1 VIPPVEIPRP
11 GQKVLLLEGIHDAA
25 AARFREAGYDV
36 STESSSLSADEL
48 SARLSDVAVL
58 GIRSKTKLTRAAVDS
73 APELAVVGAFC
84 IGTNQIDL
92 DACLE
97 RGVAVFNAP
106 FANTRSVV
114 EMALG
119 EIVVMFRDICR
130 KSELLHDGTWEKRSQ
145 AARELRGKRLGIV
158 GYGNIGSQLSI
169 LAEAVG
175 MEVWFYDVA
184 EKLALGNAHSCR
196 TLNELLANS
205 DVVTVHVDG
214 NPRNVNL
221 IGAREFEAMKDGAVF
236 LNLSRGFVVDLDA
249 LRAALDSGKVR
260 SAAIDVFPEEP
271 KVDGSAF
278 RSTLQGL
285 PNVILTP
292 HIGGSTQEAQRNIG
306 EFVPGKLLDF
316 LEKGNTSLSV
326 NFPNLQLPEIQ
337 GSHRLVHVHRN
348 VPGILARINQVMAE
362 RQINITG
369 QYLKTNETIG
379 YVITDIGE
387 NYDDAL
393 ARELRDI
400 PATIRVRVLY

>member
-1 VIPPVEIPRP
+1 MIPPVETPRP
-11 GQKVLLLEGIHDAA
+11 GRKVLLLEGIHESA

-36 STESSSLSADEL
+36 ALESSSLSPEEL
-48 SARLSDVAVL
+48 GARLDDVTVL
-58 GIRSKTKLTRAAVDS
+58 GIRSKTQVTRQAVES
-73 APELAVVGAFC
+73 ARELAVVGAFC

-130 KSELLHDGTWEKRSQ
+130 KSQLLHEGTWEKRSQ
-145 AARELRGKRLGIV
+145 GARELRGKRLGIV

-175 MEVWFYDVA
+175 MEVWFYDIA
-184 EKLALGNAHSCR
+184 EKLALGNARQCR
-196 TLNELLANS
+196 TLKELLGKS

-214 NPRNVNL
+214 NPRNMNL
-221 IGAREFEAMKDGAVF
+221 IGAPEFEAMKDGTVF

-249 LRAALDSGKVR
+249 LGAALDSGKVR

-271 KVDGSAF
+271 KVDGSTF
-278 RSTLQGL
+278 QSTLQGL
-285 PNVILTP
+285 SNVILTP

-306 EFVPGKLLDF
+306 EFVPDKLLDF

-337 GSHRLVHVHRN
+337 GSHRVVHVHRN

-369 QYLKTNETIG
+369 QYLKTNETVG
-379 YVITDIGE
+379 YVITDIGQ

>member
-1 VIPPVEIPRP
+1 MIPPVETPRP
-11 GQKVLLLEGIHDAA
+11 GQKVLLLEGIHDSAA
-25 AARFREAGYDV
+25 ERFREAGYEV
-36 STESSSLSADEL
+36 SLESSSLSQDEL
-48 SARLSDVAVL
+48 VARLSDVAVL
-58 GIRSKTKLTRAAVDS
+58 GIRSKTQVTRKVVEAAS
-73 APELAVVGAFC
+73 ELAVVGAFC

-130 KSELLHDGTWEKRSQ
+130 KSELLHEGTWEKRSQ
-145 AARELRGKRLGIV
+145 SARELRGKRLGIV

-175 MEVWFYDVA
+175 MEVWYYDVA
-184 EKLALGNAHSCR
+184 EKLALGNARQCR
-196 TLNELLANS
+196 TLRELLAKS

-221 IGAREFEAMKDGAVF
+221 IGAAEFDAMKDGAVF

-271 KVDGSAF
+271 KVDGSTF
-278 RSTLQGL
+278 RSALQGF

-306 EFVPGKLLDF
+306 EFVPDKLLDF

-337 GSHRLVHVHRN
+337 GSHRVVHVHRN

-379 YVITDIGE
+379 YVITDIGQ
-387 NYDDAL
+387 NYDAAL
-393 ARELRDI
+393 ASDLRDI